1 MTPKLI
7 KITEIRK
14 PSEKAKFKEKYGL
27 FECPV
32 CKKEYETIIKSVKY
46 GKSTK
51 CKNCSATI
59 KKTTHGLRNH
69 RLYRIWANIKQ
80 RTTNDNYLETKYYK
94 EKGITVCSE
103 WLNDFKSFYNWAM
116 NNGYSDNLT
125 IDRIDGNKGYYPYN
139 CRWTTKD
146 IQSQNT
152 KKIRTNNTSGFRGV
166 CYRNDIL
173 KFRTYIT
180 VNKKRIH
187 LGNFDTAQ
195 DGAKAYDD
203 YVISNNLEHTRNF
216 S

>member
-27 FECPV
+27 FECPI

-80 RTTNDNYLETKYYK
+80 RTTNDNYLETRYYK
-94 EKGITVCSE
+94 AKGIYLCDE
-103 WLNDFKSFYNWAM
+103 WLNNFKSFYDWAIS
-116 NNGYSDNLT
+116 NGYEDNLS
-125 IDRIDGNKGYYPYN
+125 IDRENNDLGYMPNN
-139 CRWTTKD
+139 CRWTTQN

-152 KKIRTNNTSGFRGV
+152 IKIRINNTSGYRGV
-166 CYRNDIL
+166 S
-173 KFRTYIT
+173 F
-180 VNKKRIH
+180 NKKRYRAIINFNKTPIH
-187 LGNFDTAQ
+187 LGYFDNPLDA
-195 DGAKAYDD
+195 ALAYDKYITD
-203 YVISNNLEHTRNF
+203 NNLEHTRNF
-216 S
+216 N